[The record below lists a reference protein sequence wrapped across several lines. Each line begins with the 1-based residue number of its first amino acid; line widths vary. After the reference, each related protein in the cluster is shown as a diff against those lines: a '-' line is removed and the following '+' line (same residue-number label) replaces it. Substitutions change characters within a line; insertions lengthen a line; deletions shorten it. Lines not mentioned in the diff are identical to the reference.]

1 MSQFTDFGL
10 DSALLKAIGELG
22 FENPMPIQEQTI
34 PVLLAQDVDFVGLAQ
49 TGTGKTAAF
58 GLPLLQKI
66 DASQRSVQALI
77 LCPTRELCMQIT
89 KDLRNYAKYIPEILI
104 VPVYGGASIELQFKD
119 LAKKPQIIVAT
130 PGRLRD
136 MIRRNKVDFTNVHTM
151 ILDEADE
158 MLNMGFQEEVDDIL
172 EYMPKERNTMLF
184 SATMPKEVEAILNK
198 YMTDPVKVAVG
209 ERNSGTANVDHR
221 YYMMAAKDRYAVLK
235 RIIDYTP
242 SIYGI
247 IFCRTKLET
256 QEVADSLIQDGYNAA
271 ALHGDLSQAMRDNVM
286 DHFRKRSL
294 QLLVATDVAARGID
308 VKELTHIINYN
319 LPDDIETYVHR
330 SGRTGRADKRGICIS
345 LIHLREKHK
354 IKQIEKIVGRPIE
367 RALIP
372 TGKEVCEKQLF
383 NHIDRIEHV
392 DINREDIDDYLPVIF
407 KKLEWMSREELITRM
422 VALNFNR
429 FLDYYKDAVDLNAD
443 EKAEKKDKQER
454 KKEREHRDETMKRL
468 YFGVGKNDHV
478 LPQKIIG
485 KINDVTHTKNIPV
498 GRIDL
503 FGDYS
508 YVDVDESF
516 VPMILECFSDPRKNP
531 KGIVVEVAKDQPK
544 REKRTFAERKEGGE
558 KKTRN
563 ERFEDDHREE
573 VHTEDAFEKKSKRKS
588 KDFDEDKPKYK
599 VERSRDGHEWL
610 DPDWREH
617 LDDVEVFLDDDDVRP
632 SRKKRNEERGFGSKK
647 ESGSKKEKSSSSKK
661 SARSSGSKKES
672 RSGGFRSSDYD
683 IGPRSS
689 RGSSSR
695 ESGRGRR
702 GAARHEEPSYYSP
715 KRRGG
720 KRK

>member
-1 MSQFTDFGL
+1 MQPISFIKYDFMSQFTDFGL
-10 DSALLKAIGELG
+10 NPALLKAIEELG

-34 PVLLAQDVDFVGLAQ
+34 PVLLEQDVDFVGLAQ

-66 DASQRSVQALI
+66 DASQRCVQALI

-89 KDLRNYAKYIPEILI
+89 KDLQHYAKYIPEILI
-104 VPVYGGASIELQFKD
+104 VPVYGGASIEVQFKE
-119 LAKKPQIIVAT
+119 LARKPQIIVAT

-136 MIRRNKVDFTNVHTM
+136 MIRRNRVDFTNVKTM

-172 EYMPKERNTMLF
+172 EYMPKEGRNTMLF

-209 ERNSGTANVDHR
+209 ERNSGTANVDHK
-221 YYMMAAKDRYAVLK
+221 YYMMAAKDRYSVLK

-256 QEVADSLIQDGYNAA
+256 QEIADSLIQDGYNAA

-308 VKELTHIINYN
+308 VRELTHIINYN

-345 LIHLREKHK
+345 LVHLREKHK

-367 RALIP
+367 KAMIP

-429 FLDYYKDAVDLNAD
+429 FLDYYKNAIDLNVD
-443 EKAEKKDKQER
+443 EKSEKKDKLER
-454 KKEREHRDETMKRL
+454 KKERANRDEGLKRL
-468 YFGVGKNDHV
+468 YFGLGKNDHI

-485 KINDVTHTKNIPV
+485 KINDVTHTRDIRI

-503 FGDYS
+503 FDDFS
-508 YVDVDESF
+508 YVDVEESYI
-516 VPMILECFSDPRKNP
+516 PMILECFSDPRNNP
-531 KGIVVEVAKDQPK
+531 KGIVVEVAKEQPN
-544 REKRTFAERKEGGE
+544 REAKESKKDFDHRDRGE
-558 KKTRN
+558 KK
-563 ERFEDDHREE
+563 ERS
-573 VHTEDAFEKKSKRKS
+573 EKKHKS
-588 KDFDEDKPKYK
+588 FDDDKPKYK

-617 LDDVEVFLDDDDVRP
+617 LDDIDVFLDDEDVRP
-632 SRKKRNEERGFGSKK
+632 SRKKRNEERGFGA
-647 ESGSKKEKSSSSKK
+647 KKEKSTGSKK
-661 SARSSGSKKES
+661 SS
-672 RSGGFRSSDYD
+672 RSTGFRSSDYD
-683 IGPRSS
+683 MDAPRSS
-689 RGSSSR
+689 RGSSSKSSSSR
-695 ESGRGRR
+695 GSSSRSSSSKESGRGRR
-702 GAARHEEPSYYSP
+702 GAARNAEPSYYSP

-720 KRK
+720 KRR